1 MNLENIPNHLKQYIV
16 NQNYGRY
23 TIIDHN
29 VWSFIMDISIPFF
42 KKYAH
47 HSYYDGLK
55 KQELAL
61 IEYLQFLK

>member
-29 VWSFIMDISIPFF
+29 VWSFIMDISIPF
-42 KKYAH
+42 
-47 HSYYDGLK
+47 LK
-55 KQELAL
+55 NML
-61 IEYLQFLK
+61 ITLIMMV